1 MNFPLSFIPEREA
14 KPRKVGQTMVIDKG
28 LTYVE
33 AEGMAKDAGDFIDYV
48 KLGFGTSLVTKNL
61 SQKIKIYKDNGIT
74 PYFGGTLFEL
84 FIIRGQ
90 FNEYQKF
97 LSQYGIDTAEVSD
110 GSMYMPVEDKLN
122 YIKELKK
129 NFNVI
134 SEVGSKDANVEIP
147 TPKWIEMIKA
157 ELEAGSQ
164 KVITEARESGTI
176 GIYNAD
182 GSANRELIDTII
194 ANVDINKIMWE
205 APHKPQQAMFIKMLG
220 ANVNLGNIATNEV
233 IALEALRMGF
243 RGDTFFQFLPDNL
256 KQK

>member
-1 MNFPLSFIPEREA
+1 MNFPLAFTPEREA
-14 KPRKVGQTMVIDKG
+14 KPRKIGQTMVIDKG
-28 LTYVE
+28 LTCVE
-33 AEGMAKDAGDFIDYV
+33 AEGMAQDAGDFIDYV

-61 SQKIKIYKDNGIT
+61 KKKIDIYKANGIT

-97 LSQYGIDTAEVSD
+97 LEQFG
-110 GSMYMPVEDKLN
+110 
-122 YIKELKK
+122 
-129 NFNVI
+129 
-134 SEVGSKDANVEIP
+134 
-147 TPKWIEMIKA
+147 KWISMIKA
-157 ELEAGSQ
+157 ELDAGSQ

-176 GIYNAD
+176 CIYNAD

-243 RGDTFFQFLPDNL
+243 RGDTFFQFLPENL

>member
-28 LTYVE
+28 LTCVE

-176 GIYNAD
+176 GIYIPR
-182 GSANRELIDTII
+182 SSRW
-194 ANVDINKIMWE
+194 V
-205 APHKPQQAMFIKMLG
+205 
-220 ANVNLGNIATNEV
+220 
-233 IALEALRMGF
+233 
-243 RGDTFFQFLPDNL
+243 
-256 KQK
+256 